1 MVCSAHCEAVEG
13 QIGVRLRR
21 GGDLVFFA
29 LETPPAS
36 PQPPPEESL
45 CGEEEALA
53 AGNFPPAE
61 ETVPEQLRMWRAH
74 VRGVARSRQKAYAE
88 ALSLAQ
94 MQFTAWRDVFPVAYD
109 AAMRKQG
116 GAALNEREVQ
126 MLDYFAAGY
135 AEFLREVQ
143 QIARNGG

>member
-1 MVCSAHCEAVEG
+1 MSDACQRCATMPNGLLCPDCQFPEG
-13 QIGVRLRR
+13 
-21 GGDLVFFA
+21 
-29 LETPPAS
+29 PP
-36 PQPPPEESL
+36 L

-53 AGNFPPAE
+53 AGSFAE
-61 ETVPEQLRMWRAH
+61 PTEAVKTVGGAGEIPEQLRQWSLH

-116 GAALNEREVQ
+116 APVLSSREVQ
-126 MLDYFAAGY
+126 MLDWFAAGY